1 MNICKEVTI
10 LKEKL
15 PYLTEEEKKRGKMLI
30 REMDDA
36 MNALRTELNETQ
48 HPYKHYIKE
57 KLRVLQTDVPCL
69 ASLLE
74 DEEGDD
80 ENDEEIL

>member
-1 MNICKEVTI
+1 MSS
-10 LKEKL
+10 L
-15 PYLTEEEKKRGKMLI
+15 PYLKEEEIQRAKMLI
-30 REMDDA
+30 REMDYA
-36 MNALRTELNETQ
+36 MEALRKELNETK
-48 HPYKHYIKE
+48 HPYKHYIAE
-57 KLRVLQTDVPCL
+57 KLRILQTDVPCL

>member
-1 MNICKEVTI
+1 MS
-10 LKEKL
+10 KL
-15 PYLTEEEKKRGKMLI
+15 PYLTEEEKERAKMLI
-30 REMDDA
+30 RETDYAMD
-36 MNALRTELNETQ
+36 ALRKELNETE
-48 HPYKHYIKE
+48 HPYKHYILE
-57 KLRVLQTDVPCL
+57 KLRILQTDIPCL

>member
-1 MNICKEVTI
+1 MSS
-10 LKEKL
+10 L
-15 PYLTEEEKKRGKMLI
+15 PYLKEEEIQRAKMLI
-30 REMDDA
+30 REMDYA
-36 MNALRTELNETQ
+36 MNALRKELNETT
-48 HPYKHYIKE
+48 HPYKHYIAE
-57 KLRVLQTDVPCL
+57 KLRILQTDVPCL